1 MNAETLTAF
10 IGGAQGSLF
19 YRDEPI
25 EYADLARE
33 SARVAQGLRRLGLR
47 EGDRLALWL
56 PNVPAWLAIFFAC
69 ARLGATCIAVNTR
82 FKSHELSDI
91 VSRSRCRLLVYWPGF
106 RSIDFDAI
114 LGGCDAN
121 ALGSLEAIIA
131 YSEVDG
137 VRARIQDKPVLPYAE
152 LRDETPLVEDVAR
165 PDSPCLMFTT
175 SGTTKA
181 PKFVVH
187 SQRALVRHAA
197 DAAAGFGYVEPDSKV
212 LITVPLCGGFGFCN
226 AMAAIAANRP
236 LIMYPTFNANEAA
249 SAVRRHSV
257 THTNATDE
265 MFAQMLDSRPEP
277 VPFPSVRFFGYSA
290 FSPALA
296 DFPRQAE
303 ARGLKLVGLYGSSE
317 MQGLF
322 ARQDDDALLPDRIVG
337 GGLLVSPEARVRARD
352 PESGLVLDHN
362 TPGELEFKGPSGMV
376 GYFEN
381 EEATTAAMSADGW
394 FRSGDLGYTVSER
407 RFIFMSRLGDAFR
420 LSGFMVSPVEIEDVL
435 QKHPDVDGAQV
446 VSAVTPAGLKAV
458 AFVIPKTDAR
468 FDEAALLAHCGGLM
482 AGFKVPIRIAALER
496 FPTTASANG
505 SKIQKAKLRELAQAL
520 VAEPRAAS
528 T

>member
-1 MNAETLTAF
+1 MNAETLTTF

-19 YRDEPI
+19 YRDEPVA
-25 EYADLARE
+25 YAELHRE
-33 SARVAQGLRRLGLR
+33 SMRVAQGLRRLGLR
-47 EGDRLALWL
+47 EGDRLAVWL
-56 PNVPAWLAIFFAC
+56 PNVPAWFVLFFAC

-114 LGGCDAN
+114 LSGCDASV
-121 ALGSLEAIIA
+121 LRSLEAIVA

-137 VRARIQDKPVLPYAE
+137 ARAPIQDKAVIPYAE
-152 LRDETPLVEDVAR
+152 LLDEAPLTDDDSR

-197 DAAAGFGYVEPDSKV
+197 DAAAGYGYVNPDSKV

-226 AMAAIAANRP
+226 AMAAISAHRP
-236 LIMYPTFNANEAA
+236 LIMYPTFNAVEAA
-249 SAVRRHSV
+249 TAVRRHAV

-277 VPFPSVRFFGYSA
+277 IPFPSVHFFGYSA
-290 FSPALA
+290 FSPVLA

-303 ARGLKLVGLYGSSE
+303 ERGLKLVGLYGSSE

-322 ARQDDDALLPDRIVG
+322 ALQDKNLLLPDRVVG
-337 GGLLVSPEARVRARD
+337 GGTLVSSEARVRARD
-352 PESGLVLDHN
+352 PETGFVVAHN
-362 TPGELEFKGPSGMV
+362 SPGELEFKGPSGMV

-381 EEATTAAMSADGW
+381 EDATTAAMTSDGW
-394 FRSGDLGYTVSER
+394 FRSGDLGYTLSDR

-435 QKHPDVDGAQV
+435 QKHPDVDAAQV
-446 VSAVTPAGLKAV
+446 VCAETPAGLKAV
-458 AFVIPKTDAR
+458 AFVIPKQDTR
-468 FDEAALLAHCGGLM
+468 FDEAALLAHCAGLV
-482 AGFKVPIRIAALER
+482 ASFKVPIRVAALES
-496 FPTTASANG
+496 FPATASANG
-505 SKIQKAKLRELAQAL
+505 SKIQKAKLRELAQVLVTEPLAAL
-520 VAEPRAAS
+520 